1 MKKTALSLLLALLL
15 GIFLSTGASGA
26 ERGKMTLNGNMTSIK
41 HGDTVTLT
49 VELNKN
55 PGVKTL
61 RCTVGFDPQV
71 LEFVKAEKTKT
82 LPNFSLEGKSDGVLL
97 RWGSDKD
104 LTATGELARVT
115 LRVKEDAIFGD
126 SAVTL
131 NVSENLYDAQNEA
144 GDSVPFD
151 TTDLKFVLLCPHKET
166 TPSIE
171 QEATFETEGI
181 LKRTCT
187 ACENVTTSPLSPT
200 VNSCDG
206 RVGADVSVGEF
217 SNSDAVEIYLEDL
230 YDTEEARGA
239 RELLGEN
246 TFYTFRIRFTKNG
259 ENYIP
264 ARNCKVRLSSDFP
277 LPEGTVLYALADG
290 GSVQTKFEIEEKD
303 VFFDYDDV
311 IFALV
316 NRPYEEPVIP
326 TATTTT
332 TTTTPPASTVSSLEA
347 ERKKDLWLIGLGCGA
362 LVVCGVGMILL
373 LGRRKRY

>member
-1 MKKTALSLLLALLL
+1 MKKTLLSLLLATVFCVLLSMEV
-15 GIFLSTGASGA
+15 FGA
-26 ERGKMTLNGNMTSIK
+26 ERGKMTLSGNMTAIK
-41 HGDTVTLT
+41 HGETVTLT

-82 LPNFSLEGKSDGVLL
+82 LPNFSLEGKEGGVLL

-131 NVSENLYDAQNEA
+131 NVAENLYDAQNEA

-181 LKRTCT
+181 LKKTCT
-187 ACENVTTSPLSPT
+187 ACENVTTSPLPPT

-217 SNSDAVEIYLEDL
+217 SNTDTVEIRLEDL
-230 YDTEEARGA
+230 YGTEEAREA

-259 ENYIP
+259 EDYIP
-264 ARNCKVRLSSDFP
+264 ARDCRIRLSSDFP
-277 LPEGTVLYALADG
+277 LPEGTVLYALTEG
-290 GSVQTKFEIEEKD
+290 GSAQAKFEIEESS
-303 VFFDYDDV
+303 VFFDYDSV
-311 IFALV
+311 VFALV
-316 NRPYEEPVIP
+316 NRPYVEPVIP
-326 TATTTT
+326 TATTTVT
-332 TTTTPPASTVSSLEA
+332 TTLPPSAVSPIEL
-347 ERKKDLWLIGLGCGA
+347 ERKKDLHLIAFGCGA
-362 LVVCGVGMILL
+362 LVFCGVGMILI